1 MQQSRPITIR
11 CHVSHCVDRGHFVGS
26 FQTPFC
32 KHHFERLTPLK
43 QSLVL
48 TIQGFSVLAPDSRLR
63 ANAIIK
69 QCRNYL
75 AGKEERRS
83 A

>member
-1 MQQSRPITIR
+1 MQQNRPTTVR
-11 CHVSHCVDRGHFVGS
+11 CHVSWCVEQGHFVGS

-32 KHHFERLTPLK
+32 KRHFELLTPLK
-43 QSLVL
+43 QSQVL
-48 TIQGFSVLAPDSRLR
+48 TIQGFSVLAPDSRMR
-63 ANAIIK
+63 AHAIIN